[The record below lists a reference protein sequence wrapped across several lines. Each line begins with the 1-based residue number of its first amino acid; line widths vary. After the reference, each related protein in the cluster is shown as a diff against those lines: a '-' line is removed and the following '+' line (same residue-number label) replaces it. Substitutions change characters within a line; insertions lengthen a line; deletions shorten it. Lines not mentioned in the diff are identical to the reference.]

1 MRLFELRR
9 SRHITWFT
17 TPVLTIALLV
27 LWKGYVSA
35 FEVSPFI
42 LPPPERVFSALID
55 LLQEDGI
62 WHEIQVTLIETLL
75 GFLIA
80 IVVGVGGGVVLGKV
94 VWLERTLNP
103 FVVAT
108 QVIPKIAL
116 VPLFILWFG
125 FGITSKVII
134 SAVLAFFPILT
145 NTLAGIRSIDRAH
158 HDVMLSLNAGRWAS
172 FRNLELPASLPF
184 ILTGM
189 EVGIVLATI
198 GAVVGEYLGGNAGL
212 GHLAVE
218 TLAAFEVDKLFGV
231 IVLLTLMGFLLYVA
245 VAGLRRIVV
254 PWHESARRDPPI

>member
-1 MRLFELRR
+1 MSLAR
-9 SRHITWFT
+9 SRHVTWVT
-17 TPVLTIALLV
+17 TPLLTLAFFA

-35 FEVSPFI
+35 FDVSPFI
-42 LPPPERVFSALID
+42 LPPPERVFFALIE

-62 WHEIQVTLIETLL
+62 GDEILVTLTETLL
-75 GFLIA
+75 GFGIA
-80 IVVGVGGGVVLGKV
+80 ILVGVGLGVVLGKV
-94 VWLERTLNP
+94 AWLERTLNP

-108 QVIPKIAL
+108 QVVPKIAL

-125 FGITSKVII
+125 FGIASKVII

-145 NTLAGIRSIDRAH
+145 NTLAGIKSIDRSH
-158 HDVMLSLNAGRWAS
+158 HDVMTSLNASRWDK
-172 FRNLELPASLPF
+172 FRNLELPSSLPY

-198 GAVVGEYLGGNAGL
+198 GAVVGEYLGGSSGL

-218 TLAAFEVDKLFGV
+218 TLAAFEVDKLFAV

-245 VAGLRRIVV
+245 VLGLRRVLV
-254 PWHESARRDPPI
+254 PWHESVQRDASEQI